1 LKFGVPVTVAINE
14 YYTDTKDEH
23 QAIID
28 FCKNLGVACKISSH
42 WENGGKGCIRLSIS
56 CCRFS

>member
-1 LKFGVPVTVAINE
+1 VGINE

-28 FCKNLGVACKISSH
+28 FCESHGVACKISSH
-42 WENGGKGCIRLSIS
+42 WENGGKGAADLASHVADLVDSKRVFI
-56 CCRFS
+56 